1 MDSAEYERK
10 IASRFATFDQDGSGF
25 IDREDFSVAARAVL
39 AEFGVRARSDKGQAV
54 FAGAE
59 AFWQGMA
66 GIADVDGDQRVSR
79 EEFVTGAVKRLRD
92 NPERFAEI
100 ARPFLRAVIA
110 VASEDGADPGATPAA
125 AARVLRVLGTP
136 PEPAVP
142 DRHGPRRGRR
152 RPHLGGRD
160 PHGLRRLLRR
170 RRPGCL
176 TPDGASFHEEHQ
188 PRPRSPERGRGDDRA
203 GAVLRSRGPG
213 GSAPV

>member
-10 IASRFATFDQDGSGF
+10 IASRFATFDQDKSGY
-25 IDREDFSVAARAVL
+25 IDREDFSTAAKSVL
-39 AEFGVRARSDKGQAV
+39 AEFGTTARSDKGQAV

-79 EEFVTGAVKRLRD
+79 EEFVTGAAKRLRD

-110 VASEDGADPGATPAA
+110 VAHEDGAGDGATPAA

-136 PEPAVP
+136 AELAGPLATALDADGDGRISEDEILKAFAGYCGVEAP
-142 DRHGPRRGRR
+142 D
-152 RPHLGGRD
+152 
-160 PHGLRRLLRR
+160 
-170 RRPGCL
+170 
-176 TPDGASFHEEHQ
+176 A
-188 PRPRSPERGRGDDRA
+188 
-203 GAVLRSRGPG
+203 
-213 GSAPV
+213 